1 MPFNIVLCACKCDRC
16 FLLFYFQ
23 IMYTH
28 IYLQC
33 SWYVTELFSIPH
45 HGVGRGLQEC
55 TPSVRQSVRPSVR
68 PSVTCRGR
76 SITFVCIGG
85 LQNNLVQMLS
95 SLRQCAVTYP
105 ESIPQRSR
113 SHETFNGQ
121 STHPRVH
128 SITFI
133 CIDGLQSNLV
143 QMLSL
148 LRQYA
153 YKHEYLGYRSNNL
166 YFLFSHS

>member
-1 MPFNIVLCACKCDRC
+1 
-16 FLLFYFQ
+16 
-23 IMYTH
+23 
-28 IYLQC
+28 
-33 SWYVTELFSIPH
+33 
-45 HGVGRGLQEC
+45 
-55 TPSVRQSVRPSVR
+55 
-68 PSVTCRGR
+68 
-76 SITFVCIGG
+76 
-85 LQNNLVQMLS
+85 MLS

-153 YKHEYLGYRSNNL
+153 YKHEYLAYRSNNL
-166 YFLFSHS
+166 YFLFSHSWPVVVYNLSQVQRTSQVERKNKTF